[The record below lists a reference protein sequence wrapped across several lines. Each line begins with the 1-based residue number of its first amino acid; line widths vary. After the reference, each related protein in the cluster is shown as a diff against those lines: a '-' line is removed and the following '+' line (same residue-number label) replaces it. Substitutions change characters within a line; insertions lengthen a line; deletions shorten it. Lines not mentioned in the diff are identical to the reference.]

1 MDLEA
6 PDADPFLAFAVGSCE
21 CGSDLQDTKPHGAWV
36 WNDTD
41 AALSVELALTADGAT
56 VLDDEYEFDAYANLA
71 FELWAP
77 SGYELTVRTDGR
89 GETVPLSHVDCNDSA
104 TDVVIRDDEIEYST
118 TTTELA
124 CRTTT
129 ASDSA

>member
-1 MDLEA
+1 M
-6 PDADPFLAFAVGSCE
+6 
-21 CGSDLQDTKPHGAWV
+21 WV

-41 AALSVELALTADGAT
+41 AALSVNLVLTADGAT
-56 VLDDEYEFDAYANLA
+56 VLNDEYEFDADANLA
-71 FELWAP
+71 LELRAP
-77 SGYELTVRTDGR
+77 RSYELTVRAGDR
-89 GETVPLSHVDCNDSA
+89 EKTVPLSHTDCNDSA
-104 TDVVIRDDEIEYST
+104 TDVVIRDDGIEYST